1 MGTAMVITGE
11 CFCGEVTFEGS
22 GDVFDGRS
30 CHCSRC
36 RKAFSGAGSAYALVH
51 PGTFKWTKG
60 EALLTSY
67 VNQET
72 AGLKF
77 CKVCGS
83 TLCGV
88 FNGEVH
94 GVSLG
99 CLNDD
104 PEVTLA
110 RHIFVGSKASW
121 DMIGGDTPQFEEYPT
136 PDEFEDE

>member
-1 MGTAMVITGE
+1 MLLACKTGE
-11 CFCGEVTFEGS
+11 RPTI
-22 GDVFDGRS
+22 
-30 CHCSRC
+30 
-36 RKAFSGAGSAYALVH
+36 
-51 PGTFKWTKG
+51 KG
-60 EALLTSY
+60 EALITSY

-72 AGLKF
+72 AGLQF

-88 FNGEVH
+88 YNGEVH

-99 CLNDD
+99 CLNDN

-121 DMIGGDTPQFEEYPT
+121 DMIGGDAPQFKEYPT

>member
-1 MGTAMVITGE
+1 MDTAMAITGE
-11 CFCGEVTFEGS
+11 CFCGEVAFEIS
-22 GDVFDGRS
+22 GDLFDARS

-36 RKAFSGAGSAYALVH
+36 RKAFSGAGSAYALVQ
-51 PGTFKWTKG
+51 PGTFRWRKG

-67 VNQET
+67 VNKES
-72 AGLKF
+72 AGLQF
-77 CKVCGS
+77 CRVCGS

-104 PEVTLA
+104 PKVILA

-121 DMIGGDTPQFEEYPT
+121 DMIGGETPQFDEYPID
-136 PDEFEDE
+136 P

>member
-1 MGTAMVITGE
+1 MIITGE
-11 CFCGEVTFEGS
+11 CFCSEVAFEVSGS
-22 GDVFDGRS
+22 VFDARS

-36 RKAFSGAGSAYALVH
+36 RKAFSGAGSAYALVQ
-51 PGTFKWTKG
+51 PGAFRGTKG

-72 AGLKF
+72 AGLQF

-99 CLNDD
+99 CLNDS

-121 DMIGGDTPQFEEYPT
+121 DIIGGDAPQFEESMTDP
-136 PDEFEDE
+136 

>member
-1 MGTAMVITGE
+1 MSL
-11 CFCGEVTFEGS
+11 FEG
-22 GDVFDGRS
+22 
-30 CHCSRC
+30 
-36 RKAFSGAGSAYALVH
+36 RKAFSGAGSAYALVQ
-51 PGTFKWTKG
+51 PGAFRWTKG

-67 VNQET
+67 VNQKT
-72 AGLKF
+72 AGLQF

-99 CLNDD
+99 CLNDS

-121 DMIGGDTPQFEEYPT
+121 DIIGGDAPQFEESMTDP
-136 PDEFEDE
+136 

>member
-1 MGTAMVITGE
+1 MIITGE
-11 CFCGEVTFEGS
+11 CFCGEVAFEVSGS
-22 GDVFDGRS
+22 VFDARS

-36 RKAFSGAGSAYALVH
+36 RKAFSGAGSAYALVQ
-51 PGTFKWTKG
+51 PGAFRWTKG

-72 AGLKF
+72 AGLQF

-99 CLNDD
+99 FLNDSS
-104 PEVTLA
+104 EVTLA

-121 DMIGGDTPQFEEYPT
+121 DIIGGDAPQFEESTTDP
-136 PDEFEDE
+136 